1 MAKPSIYVA
10 NTAET
15 TVEENGILP
24 LGNVVRRPCNKNI
37 RLIGNEI
44 QILDQYSNYY
54 DIVVSATFTAPAA
67 GDVTVE
73 LQQNGVPVVG
83 ATATETITTADTELR
98 SISFSPS
105 IRANGGCALDSLKLV
120 NTGVA
125 ATFSNIAVRVIKN

>member
-15 TVEENGILP
+15 TVEENGTLP

-73 LQQNGVPVVG
+73 LQQNGVPIVG
-83 ATATETITTADTELR
+83 GTATETITTADTESR

-105 IRANGGCALDSLKLV
+105 IRANCGCALDSLKLV